1 MGAPCLQAAVE
12 QALPLDAAAERRARG
27 HRVLEG
33 FRELRD
39 CVEKGEAKTLNQC
52 LAESE
57 KVRFYGWI
65 ELGVSSPI
73 GIVYRTGFT
82 IALVIHSFDSLLHVE
97 TRDIYQDWLSGYS
110 ITIAF
115 RSLNPTRRGE
125 FRSDAADV

>member
-1 MGAPCLQAAVE
+1 MHQDCPLLDAFHCRRQELCHTVGAPCLQAAVE

-57 KVRFYGWI
+57 KVGFYGWI
-65 ELGVSSPI
+65 KLGVSSPI

-82 IALVIHSFDSLLHVE
+82 IALVIHSLDPIQSVDRYPL
-97 TRDIYQDWLSGYS
+97 
-110 ITIAF
+110 A
-115 RSLNPTRRGE
+115 
-125 FRSDAADV
+125 

>member
-1 MGAPCLQAAVE
+1 MGVFHYRRQELCHTVGAPCLQAAVE

-57 KVRFYGWI
+57 KVGFYGWI

-73 GIVYRTGFT
+73 GIVYRTRYP
-82 IALVIHSFDSLLHVE
+82 LV
-97 TRDIYQDWLSGYS
+97 
-110 ITIAF
+110 
-115 RSLNPTRRGE
+115 
-125 FRSDAADV
+125 